1 MFSHR
6 LTRACLQI
14 GLVGQRACSRF
25 IRARQ
30 RAAYR
35 GLTGHIG
42 LLKTRPGFLA
52 ALTCVLLSAG
62 CATDGTG
69 PGQTAA
75 SNPRLA
81 APSLSAQLRPGD
93 TMTVSLLGIPEPI
106 TSPVQIDEQGLIR
119 LQYIGAVMAGGLT
132 TSELSDHIREEYIT
146 KKFYTTLEVAV
157 NVTERYVYIGGEVQR
172 PGRIIWS
179 PDLTLSKAV
188 QSAGG
193 FTLYAKE
200 TRVTLTRD
208 RKAYELDVK
217 LAQRQPEQ
225 DPILFPGDS
234 IQVPRSAF

>member
-1 MFSHR
+1 MFSPR
-6 LTRACLQI
+6 
-14 GLVGQRACSRF
+14 SF
-25 IRARQ
+25 S
-30 RAAYR
+30 
-35 GLTGHIG
+35 
-42 LLKTRPGFLA
+42 LA
-52 ALTCVLLSAG
+52 AAILGLGLFPGCV
-62 CATDGTG
+62 TDNAG
-69 PGQTAA
+69 PGAEAGT
-75 SNPRLA
+75 NPRVD

-106 TSPVQIDEQGLIR
+106 TSNVQIDEQGLIR
-119 LQYIGAVMAGGLT
+119 LQYVGAVVAGGLT
-132 TSELSDHIREEYIT
+132 TSELSQSIRATYIAR
-146 KKFYTTLEVAV
+146 KFYNTLDVSV

-179 PDLTLSKAV
+179 PDLTLAKAV

-208 RKAYELDVK
+208 RKAYDFDVK
-217 LAQRQPEQ
+217 LAQRRPEQ